1 MSAMPP
7 EPAVSTP
14 ATTGTTEPLLFNAPI
29 CRKQNGATSEPNGS
43 TTAQT
48 QGEASSNL
56 AAAPP
61 ERKIKFYR
69 NPMGLP
75 DVSPVPKKD
84 EMGMDYI
91 PVYEDVPDVTDVD
104 TIKIEPSKIQR
115 IGVETVAATRQHLA
129 KSIRAPGTVAIDE
142 QRIFV
147 IAPRFESFVEN
158 VSPFTTGS
166 SVKKGDTLLE
176 LYGKELVNQGA
187 WLLVHVNA
195 SADAPGSV
203 PKSTLITA
211 SRRLQDLGAPDDFI
225 EAIERERRVPH
236 TVSVR
241 APRDGIV
248 LERSVVPGQQLRAGD
263 TAFRIADLSVVWVIA
278 DVPESEIANLKAGE
292 AVTIRTRAH
301 PGHMFSGTVALIL
314 PEIDLQ
320 TRTVKVRIEIDN
332 AKRLLLPGMYADVEI
347 SAPEDA
353 EVLIVPTASIID
365 TGDRQVVFVAQD
377 GGRYAPHDVK
387 VGRSGGGYAEVLQG
401 LAEGDRI
408 VTNGNFLIDAES
420 NFQAAI
426 KSFSTPRN
434 VEARK

>member
-1 MSAMPP
+1 
-7 EPAVSTP
+7 
-14 ATTGTTEPLLFNAPI
+14 
-29 CRKQNGATSEPNGS
+29 
-43 TTAQT
+43 
-48 QGEASSNL
+48 
-56 AAAPP
+56 
-61 ERKIKFYR
+61 
-69 NPMGLP
+69 
-75 DVSPVPKKD
+75 
-84 EMGMDYI
+84 MDYI
-91 PVYEDVPDVTDVD
+91 PVYEDVLDVADVD

-158 VSPFTTGS
+158 VSSFTTGS

-236 TVSVR
+236 TASVR
-241 APRDGIV
+241 APRDGVV

-320 TRTVKVRIEIDN
+320 TRTAKVRIEIDN

-353 EVLIVPTASIID
+353 EALTVPTASIID

-387 VGRSGGGYAEVLQG
+387 VGRSGGGYAEILQG

-408 VTNGNFLIDAES
+408 VMNGNFLIDAES